1 MFCFP
6 GSRHSPGPVSYTHL
20 ILLRHKVKELDALKA
35 CSRVLFVDTDAL
47 TTRFYS
53 RFLLCEEEE
62 IRQCEALAD
71 AITALNSY
79 DLILFLEPTVEF
91 VQDLSLIH
99 I

>member
-1 MFCFP
+1 MIAEDF
-6 GSRHSPGPVSYTHL
+6 HQ

-53 RFLLCEEEE
+53 RFLICGEEE

-79 DLILFLEPTVEF
+79 DLILFLSPPSS
-91 VQDLSLIH
+91 LSRTAPEMRGSPLTERNTADR
-99 I
+99 

>member
-1 MFCFP
+1 MIAEDF
-6 GSRHSPGPVSYTHL
+6 HQ

-53 RFLLCEEEE
+53 RFLICGEEE

-79 DLILFLEPTVEF
+79 DLILFLEPRTAPEMRGSPLTERNTA
-91 VQDLSLIH
+91 DR
-99 I
+99 